1 MRHLFGRLLL
11 SYVALTFTALL
22 LGSLLLLPL
31 VQNYLQNQ
39 QIRQLLRDGQEVAR
53 AVQEDL
59 AQGASSRQI
68 QRTLAL
74 LRPFLGAEP
83 WVVNRTGVILATT
96 PAFENVVGFRLS
108 DEAVARVLGGEA
120 VVYVRPSPQLWG
132 IPVAQ
137 KATLSVAVPI
147 FQGSRVVG
155 AVFLHR
161 PLEGL
166 EALTWDLG
174 KLVVLSFV
182 IALLLGTAVAAYL
195 SRRLGRPLEELA
207 GLAEAFSAD
216 PEKPLGEEF
225 SALER
230 DPSLPE
236 EIRQLSRALATA
248 TEAVAR
254 TLEERKRLEEWRRAF
269 IADVSHELRGP
280 LTSLLGFLEL
290 WQEGA
295 IDPGEEAQ
303 ILQLMQT
310 QGQALRRLMQDLLD
324 MARLD
329 AGGVQFHL
337 QPVRPFEEAALLFQE
352 FKAQAEEKGLRFQL
366 EGDEDAVCRADPLR
380 LHEILRNLLT
390 NALRY
395 SPPGGTITVEVKKQ
409 GREVVVHVK
418 DQGPGVPAELRE
430 KVFERFFRGDPSR
443 PAGEG
448 SGLGLAIVKQLV
460 ELQGGRV
467 GMGENPGGGADF
479 WFILPAAEAA

>member
-1 MRHLFGRLLL
+1 MRLPFPRRLFGRLLF
-11 SYVALTFTALL
+11 SYVALTFIALL

-31 VQNYLQNQ
+31 VQNYLQNRQIQ
-39 QIRQLLRDGQEVAR
+39 QLESDGRQVALV
-53 AVQEDL
+53 VQDDL

-68 QRTLAL
+68 QRTLSL

-108 DEAVARVLGGEA
+108 DEAVARVLRGET
-120 VVYVRPSPQLWG
+120 VVYRRPSPQLWG

-147 FQGSRVVG
+147 SQGGRVVG

-174 KLVVLSFV
+174 RLVILSLFL
-182 IALLLGTAVAAYL
+182 AFLLGTGVAAYF

-207 GLAEAFSAD
+207 GLAQEFSSD
-216 PEKPLGEEF
+216 PERPLGERF
-225 SALER
+225 AALEQ
-230 DPSLPE
+230 DLSLPQ
-236 EIRQLSRALATA
+236 EIRQLSHALGTA

-295 IDPGEEAQ
+295 IDAGEEAQ
-303 ILQLMQT
+303 VLQLMQS
-310 QGQALRRLMQDLLD
+310 QGQTLRRLIQDLLD

-329 AGGVQFHL
+329 AGGVQFDL
-337 QPVRPFEEAALLFQE
+337 GAVRPFEEAALLFQE
-352 FKAQAEEKGLRFQL
+352 FKAQAEEKDLRLQL

-380 LHEILRNLLT
+380 LHEVLRNLVT

-395 SPPGGTITVEVKKQ
+395 SPPGGTITLEVKKQ
-409 GREVVVHVK
+409 GQEVAVHVQ
-418 DQGPGVPAELRE
+418 DQGPGVPVEFRE
-430 KVFERFFRGDPSR
+430 KVFERFFRSDPSR

-448 SGLGLAIVKQLV
+448 AGWAWPS
-460 ELQGGRV
+460 
-467 GMGENPGGGADF
+467 
-479 WFILPAAEAA
+479 